1 MKTPI
6 PPFDLSL
13 FDGFETY
20 PIRDDGPHCE
30 PCRPEEATYWTVFGH
45 YAPGTGEFGLEA
57 LLDCADA
64 ASADRALTILQI
76 SLDDPTLPLYH
87 FKQRRSRS

>member
-1 MKTPI
+1 MKTPV
-6 PPFDLSL
+6 PPFDLSA

-20 PIRDDGPHCE
+20 PIRDNGPHSE

-45 YAPGTGEFGLEA
+45 YAPASGSFGLEA

-64 ASADRALTILQI
+64 SSATRAIAILQL
-76 SLDDPTLPLYH
+76 SLRPPDI
-87 FKQRRSRS
+87 